1 MAPWVRHYWWVLL
14 IVGVILVVL
23 GALVQR
29 DLMTYGGAFSLGLLC
44 LVAGLAGLAGGVQR
58 YRSGRR

>member
-44 LVAGLAGLAGGVQR
+44 LVAGLAGGVQR